1 MSREIAMLRGLR
13 IKYRLS
19 IRPFFVENRWLLL
32 FIVGIAT
39 MVLGYQ
45 GFELTSRAAG
55 TNLSPW
61 DLLYET
67 AKLFK
72 LGYSPEYAQS
82 IPWQLN
88 VARYLAMVSS
98 IFTISILILIAF
110 HKQIN
115 YFWLRVITHNHVIV
129 CGLGLVGPE
138 IAQKLLAKGYE
149 VVVIEKD
156 PSNKELDICW
166 ENGAVVI
173 VGDASEEQILRK
185 AQVSKARCL
194 FAVTG
199 SDEINS
205 KIALLSRQ
213 LVIGGN
219 PHNNAREGSVLGQ
232 RGPFNCYVHIVD
244 PHLVNF
250 LKVEQMATIRSDVFR
265 LEFFSIYQVA
275 SYCLL
280 NSFPAF
286 EEKVANTLPPHVL
299 IIGLGRMGASLATQL
314 VKRWKANS
322 TNASQRIRVT
332 CIDREAEVKVEM
344 LRSRY
349 PSLDRYCD
357 LTPLTMDFDS
367 LVFQNARFLVNE
379 SGVPDVSAIY
389 ICLAD
394 ESRGLSTALHFH
406 QILQNPDIPIVLRTV
421 SSEGFARLFND
432 LNKDT
437 VEFRNLKVF
446 PLVSCN
452 CCRDLIVRGTHELIA
467 MAIHDEYRTLQE
479 AQGNTPESNPS
490 LYPWGGLPR
499 ELKDSNR
506 RQADHIWTK
515 LEKIRCGIMVLTD
528 WEKPHFEFTSGEI
541 EFLAKEEHLRWMQEK
556 THSGYR
562 YGVARNNET
571 REHPSMVSWDQLSES
586 EKEKDRNAVRT
597 IPGILS
603 KVDLQIVRFQ
613 HRQWTPPSDSVR

>member
-1 MSREIAMLRGLR
+1 MLRRLR
-13 IKYRLS
+13 VKYRVF
-19 IRPFFVENRWLLL
+19 IRPFFLENRWLLL
-32 FIVGIAT
+32 FIVGTVT

-45 GFELTSRAAG
+45 GFDIVSRAAG
-55 TNLSPW
+55 NNLSPW

-72 LGYSPEYAQS
+72 LGYNPEYAQV

-88 VARYLAMVSS
+88 VARYLAIVSS
-98 IFTISILILIAF
+98 IFTISVLILIAF

-115 YFWLRVITHNHVIV
+115 YFWLRVITHNHVII

-138 IAQKLLAKGYE
+138 IAQKLLAKGFQ

-156 PSNKELDICW
+156 PSNKELDVCW

-185 AQVSKARCL
+185 AQVSKASCL

-213 LVIGGN
+213 LAIEGS
-219 PHNNAREGSVLGQ
+219 PYIHAREGGALDH
-232 RGPFNCYVHIVD
+232 RGPLNCYVHIVD
-244 PHLVNF
+244 PHLANF
-250 LKVEQMATIRSDVFR
+250 LKVEQMATIRNDVFR

-286 EEKVANTLPPHVL
+286 EEKVANTLSPHVL
-299 IIGLGRMGASLATQL
+299 IIGLGRMGISLAAQL

-322 TNASQRIRVT
+322 NNASQRIRVT

-349 PSLDRYCD
+349 PSLDRYSD
-357 LTPLTMDFDS
+357 LTPLAMDFDS
-367 LVFQNARFLVNE
+367 LAFQNARFLMK
-379 SGVPDVSAIY
+379 SGTPDVSAVY

-406 QILQNPDIPIVLRTV
+406 QILQNPDIPIILRTV

-437 VEFRNLKVF
+437 VEFSNLKVF
-446 PLVSCN
+446 PLISCN
-452 CCRDLIVRGTHELIA
+452 CCHDLIIRGTHELIA
-467 MAIHDEYRTLQE
+467 MAIHDEYRALQE
-479 AQGNTPESNPS
+479 ARGDTPESNPS
-490 LYPWGGLPR
+490 LCPWGSLPL
-499 ELKDSNR
+499 EIKDSNR

-528 WEKPHFEFTSGEI
+528 WEIPLFKFTPEEI

-556 THSGYR
+556 IHSGYQ

-571 REHPSMVSWDQLSES
+571 REHPSMVPWEKLPEE

-597 IPGILS
+597 IPGILA
-603 KVDLQIVRFQ
+603 KVDLQIVRFRNKQ
-613 HRQWTPPSDSVR
+613 GS